1 MTDVLTD
8 AAGGGAAA
16 PPPAVSAREITKRFG
31 ATTALS
37 GVSVAVRPGET
48 HALVGRNGAGKST
61 LVSVLTGLARAD
73 EGTVSFGGEPAPAPS
88 DRDGWRRRV
97 ACVYQRSTII
107 PTLSVAENLFL
118 NRQTARGP
126 IRWGGLRRRAAALL
140 EEYGVAVDPAA
151 QAGDLNVEQR
161 QLVEIARALSLGT
174 RFIILDEP
182 TARLD
187 ATAIERL
194 FVRMRSLSA
203 SGVTM
208 LFISH
213 HLREVYEVCDT
224 VTVLRDARW
233 VLTEPVSSVG
243 HSALVSAMTGE
254 AVGLTSVAP
263 RTVPASAPSV
273 LALSALTLAGA
284 YTGIDLSVRA
294 GEIVGVTGSGS
305 SGKVSLAETVGGLR
319 RADSGTVSV
328 GSSVVGSG
336 VPAALAAG
344 IGLVPED
351 RHREGLVPLLS
362 VAENAT
368 LPIASRLGP
377 AGVVVPRRRTAVA
390 TEMVARYDIRTES
403 PAAPVS
409 SLSGGNAQKVV
420 LARALSTD
428 PSVLVLINPTAGVDV
443 RSKESLLGAVR
454 SAADQGTGVLMVS
467 DELDDLRHCDRVI
480 VMFHGRITAELP
492 RGWDDGDVVAA
503 VEGVSSDDGRSAS
516 GKDGAAPADE
526 ATSSTGGGGA
536 AGGDQRSSVGGD
548 VSPPGGAG
556 GSGSG
561 GVAARGDGG
570 SSAGGGASPTGGA
583 VGSGSGGVVPRG
595 DRGSSAGEGVSSEGA
610 ES

>member
-16 PPPAVSAREITKRFG
+16 PHPAVSAHEITKRFG

-37 GVSVAVRPGET
+37 EVSVAIQAGTT

-61 LVSVLTGLARAD
+61 LVSVLTGLHRAD
-73 EGTVSFGGEPAPAPS
+73 EGTVSFGDSPAPAPS
-88 DRDGWRRRV
+88 DRDGWRRHV

-107 PTLSVAENLFL
+107 PALSVAENLFL
-118 NRQTARGP
+118 NRQAAGGL
-126 IRWGGLRRRAAALL
+126 IKWGGLRKRAGALL
-140 EEYGVAVDPAA
+140 EEYGVDVDPGAL
-151 QAGDLNVEQR
+151 AGDLNVEQR

-194 FVRMRSLSA
+194 FGRMRTLA
-203 SGVTM
+203 AAGVTM

-233 VLTEPVSSVG
+233 VLTEPVSAVS
-243 HSALVSAMTGE
+243 HDALVAAMTGE
-254 AVGLTSVAP
+254 AVGLTEVAP
-263 RTVPASAPSV
+263 RSVPDAPPV
-273 LALSALTLAGA
+273 LSLRSLTLADA
-284 YTGIDLSVRA
+284 YTEIDLDIRP
-294 GEIVGVTGSGS
+294 GEMVGVTGSGS

-328 GSSVVGSG
+328 GGAAVGSG
-336 VPAALAAG
+336 VPLALKAG

-368 LPIASRLGP
+368 LPIGDRLGP
-377 AGVVVPRRRTAVA
+377 AGVVVPRRRTSVA
-390 TEMVARYDIRTES
+390 EEMIRRYDIRTES
-403 PAAPVS
+403 AAAPVA

-428 PSVLVLINPTAGVDV
+428 PRVLVLINPTAGVDV

-467 DELDDLRHCDRVI
+467 DELDDLRHCDRVL
-480 VMFHGRITAELP
+480 VMFHGRVTATLS
-492 RGWDDGDVVAA
+492 RGWDDAQVVAA
-503 VEGVSSDDGRSAS
+503 VEGVSS
-516 GKDGAAPADE
+516 E
-526 ATSSTGGGGA
+526 
-536 AGGDQRSSVGGD
+536 
-548 VSPPGGAG
+548 
-556 GSGSG
+556 
-561 GVAARGDGG
+561 
-570 SSAGGGASPTGGA
+570 GAS
-583 VGSGSGGVVPRG
+583 S
-595 DRGSSAGEGVSSEGA
+595 
-610 ES
+610 

>member
-1 MTDVLTD
+1 MTAVLSDTV
-8 AAGGGAAA
+8 GGGAST
-16 PPPAVSAREITKRFG
+16 PPPAVAANQITKRFG
-31 ATTALS
+31 ATTALAD
-37 GVSVAVRPGET
+37 VSVAIRPGET

-61 LVSVLTGLARAD
+61 LVSVLTGLHRAD
-73 EGTVSFGGEPAPAPS
+73 EGTVSFNGEPAPAPA
-88 DRDGWRRRV
+88 DRDGWRRQV

-107 PTLSVAENLFL
+107 PTLTVAENLFL
-118 NRQTARGP
+118 NRQTSGGP
-126 IRWGGLRRRAAALL
+126 IRWGALRRRAGALL

-151 QAGDLNVEQR
+151 LAGDLNVEQR

-194 FVRMRSLSA
+194 FGRMRSLSA

-233 VLTEPVSSVG
+233 VLTEPVSAVS
-243 HSALVSAMTGE
+243 HDQLVAAMTGE
-254 AVGLTSVAP
+254 AVGLTDVAP
-263 RTVPASAPSV
+263 REVPPGDSV
-273 LALSALTLAGA
+273 LSLRELTLADA
-284 YTGIDLSVRA
+284 YTGIDLDLRA

-319 RADSGTVSV
+319 RADSGTVLV
-328 GSSVVGSG
+328 GDRPVGAG
-336 VPAALAAG
+336 VPAALKAG

-368 LPIASRLGP
+368 LPIADRLGP
-377 AGVVVPRRRTAVA
+377 ASVVLPARRRAA
-390 TEMVARYDIRTES
+390 AEEMIKKYDIRTES

-420 LARALSTD
+420 LARGLSTD
-428 PSVLVLINPTAGVDV
+428 PRVLVLINPTAGVDV

-467 DELDDLRHCDRVI
+467 DELDDLRHCDRVL
-480 VMFHGRITAELP
+480 VMFHGRVTATLAH
-492 RGWDDGDVVAA
+492 GWDDAQVVAA
-503 VEGVSSDDGRSAS
+503 VEGVS
-516 GKDGAAPADE
+516 AA
-526 ATSSTGGGGA
+526 
-536 AGGDQRSSVGGD
+536 
-548 VSPPGGAG
+548 
-556 GSGSG
+556 
-561 GVAARGDGG
+561 
-570 SSAGGGASPTGGA
+570 
-583 VGSGSGGVVPRG
+583 
-595 DRGSSAGEGVSSEGA
+595 EGA

>member
-1 MTDVLTD
+1 MTGVLSD
-8 AAGGGAAA
+8 AVGGGAAA
-16 PPPAVSAREITKRFG
+16 PPPAVSAQEITKRFG

-61 LVSVLTGLARAD
+61 LVSVLTGLQRAD

-126 IRWGGLRRRAAALL
+126 IRWGGLRRRAASLL
-140 EEYGVAVDPAA
+140 EEYGVAVNPAA
-151 QAGDLNVEQR
+151 MAGDLNVEQR

-233 VLTEPVSSVG
+233 VLTEPVSAVG
-243 HSALVSAMTGE
+243 HSALVAAMTGE
-254 AVGLTSVAP
+254 AVGLTDVAP
-263 RTVPASAPSV
+263 RTVPSSAQP
-273 LALSALTLAGA
+273 ALSLRSLTLADA
-284 YTGIDLSVRA
+284 YTGIDLEVRA

-328 GSSVVGSG
+328 GTSVVGAG
-336 VPAALAAG
+336 VPAALKAG

-368 LPIASRLGP
+368 LPIASQLGP

-390 TEMVARYDIRTES
+390 SEMVKKYDIRAES

-420 LARALSTD
+420 LARALSTS
-428 PSVLVLINPTAGVDV
+428 PAVLVLINPTAGVDV

-467 DELDDLRHCDRVI
+467 DELDDLRHCDRVL
-480 VMFHGRITAELP
+480 VMFHGQVTATLP
-492 RGWDDGDVVAA
+492 RGWDDAEVVAA
-503 VEGVSSDDGRSAS
+503 VEGVAS
-516 GKDGAAPADE
+516 ADE
-526 ATSSTGGGGA
+526 ATSNAEEGVA
-536 AGGDQRSSVGGD
+536 VGGDQ
-548 VSPPGGAG
+548 
-556 GSGSG
+556 
-561 GVAARGDGG
+561 G
-570 SSAGGGASPTGGA
+570 SSAGK
-583 VGSGSGGVVPRG
+583 
-595 DRGSSAGEGVSSEGA
+595 GVSSEGA